1 MKRKNIVFKWFLSNF
16 KLFCSS
22 DFLFLHIYENV
33 LKSLWKQKLMY
44 LSDFLVTSNFFVTW
58 IFRSYILLKFFEK
71 FMKTENIV
79 FKWFLSNFNVF
90 CSSDFLFL
98 NIRKNFLKNLW
109 KLKILYLKQFKRFF
123 QVIHITYITHI
134 LKLIFEACKKYF
146 L

>member
-1 MKRKNIVFKWFLSNF
+1 
-16 KLFCSS
+16 
-22 DFLFLHIYENV
+22 
-33 LKSLWKQKLMY
+33 MY

-98 NIRKNFLKNLW
+98 NIRKNFLKNL
-109 KLKILYLKQFKRFF
+109 
-123 QVIHITYITHI
+123 
-134 LKLIFEACKKYF
+134 
-146 L
+146 